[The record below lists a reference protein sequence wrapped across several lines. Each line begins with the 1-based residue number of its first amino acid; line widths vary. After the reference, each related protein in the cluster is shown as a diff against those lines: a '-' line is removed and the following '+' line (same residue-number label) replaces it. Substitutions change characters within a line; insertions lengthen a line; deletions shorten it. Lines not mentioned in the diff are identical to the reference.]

1 MRGSG
6 EFAQARADLRALGA
20 TEESI
25 KEAHGD
31 EDEDFLV
38 WPENWL
44 AVRAFLAVSSQWN
57 VGMNGPTGLDYS
69 RVRAGLEMAGIEVT
83 PELFGKLRMLESA
96 ALALMGGKAK
106 EAK

>member
-1 MRGSG
+1 M
-6 EFAQARADLRALGA
+6 GA

-31 EDEDFLV
+31 EEKDFLI
-38 WPENWL
+38 WPENWE
-44 AVRAFLAVSSQWN
+44 AVRAFLSVSSQWS
-57 VGMNGPTGLDYS
+57 VGVNGPTGLDYS

-83 PELFGKLRMLESA
+83 PDLFGKLRVLESA